1 MFLDRADA
9 GERLAEAAAAYR
21 RTPGGLV
28 LGLPRGGVETAFAV
42 SRRLELPLGVFL
54 SRKLPSPYQ
63 PELALGA
70 VAETG
75 ELVLEEGL
83 LRDSGLGRGWA
94 REEAER
100 QLEEIAR
107 RQRLYRG
114 REGPPDV
121 SGRVV
126 VLVDDGVAT
135 GATFLAALRGLR
147 GLGPARV
154 VAALP
159 VGPPPTL
166 RRLAREADEL
176 LVLERPE
183 PFGAVGAF
191 YREFPQLSDERVLE
205 LLEAAQEARR

>member
-9 GERLAEAAAAYR
+9 GERLAKAAARYR
-21 RTPGGLV
+21 RAPAGLV
-28 LGLPRGGVETAFAV
+28 LGLPRGGVETAFV
-42 SRRLELPLGVFL
+42 MSRRLELPLGVFL
-54 SRKLPSPYQ
+54 ARKLPSPYQ

-75 ELVLEEGL
+75 ERVLEERL
-83 LRDSGLGRGWA
+83 LRESGLGRVWA

-100 QLEEIAR
+100 QFEEIAR

-114 REGPPDV
+114 RDGPPDV

-126 VLVDDGVAT
+126 LLVDDGVAT

-147 GLGPARV
+147 RLGPARL

-166 RRLAREADEL
+166 RRLERECDEL
-176 LVLERPE
+176 LALERPE
-183 PFGAVGAF
+183 AFGAVGAC
-191 YREFPQLSDERVLE
+191 YEHFPQLSDERVLE
-205 LLEAAQEARR
+205 LLEASRGVPR